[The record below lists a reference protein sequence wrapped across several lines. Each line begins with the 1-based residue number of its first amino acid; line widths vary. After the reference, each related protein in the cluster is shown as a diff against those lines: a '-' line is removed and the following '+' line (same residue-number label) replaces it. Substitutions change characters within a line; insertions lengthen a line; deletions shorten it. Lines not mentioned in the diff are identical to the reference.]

1 MLAIPRICP
10 SSSRLITI
18 VALFAIN
25 PLALTQSRAF
35 HPLIYKIWGKLEKEF
50 SPPFSPSLRVRPEA
64 ENIIQQHLSLSL
76 SLSLSLDRA
85 NESVSDNE
93 QQLIKPSFIIFSRP
107 QQCD

>member
-50 SPPFSPSLRVRPEA
+50 SPSFSPSLRVRPEA

-76 SLSLSLDRA
+76 SIYLS
-85 NESVSDNE
+85 
-93 QQLIKPSFIIFSRP
+93 
-107 QQCD
+107 